1 MTTELDKKEMLSLQ
15 GLLRQDAIKARFTEV
30 LGPRRGAQ
38 FISSI
43 ISVTGGNSA
52 LAEVAKKNPNSII
65 RAAAQAA
72 VLDLSIVPTIGHAAI
87 VPYKDEAQFQ
97 IMKGGIIQLAH
108 RSSKYKRLHLAAV
121 YEGQLVKRNRLTGEI
136 VLDET
141 KKKSDKIEGWFFF
154 FELVNGYKQ
163 EAYWTT
169 TECVEHAWKYSKSF
183 RRGKGL
189 WAEDPLM
196 PMKDGAPLIKE
207 FKGLCTDG
215 SGLSAMCAKTII
227 KNTISK
233 WGPLS
238 ADMLDAFTAD
248 QSVIREGGK
257 KEYVDTTAEE
267 TQDKGSPPTVQPTDA
282 KPPEAKPTEPAKEPE
297 KPETKASEKPADLK
311 KGPSIRSVEIKVQ
324 STAKTRDPEDVE
336 SWVIREDGGPGKFY
350 AHGENF
356 VKMANKAAKE
366 GKVLSL
372 TCDVSKGF
380 FVVVE
385 AGITA

>member
-141 KKKSDKIEGWFFF
+141 KKKSD
-154 FELVNGYKQ
+154 N
-163 EAYWTT
+163 
-169 TECVEHAWKYSKSF
+169 
-183 RRGKGL
+183 
-189 WAEDPLM
+189 
-196 PMKDGAPLIKE
+196 
-207 FKGLCTDG
+207 
-215 SGLSAMCAKTII
+215 
-227 KNTISK
+227 
-233 WGPLS
+233 
-238 ADMLDAFTAD
+238 
-248 QSVIREGGK
+248 
-257 KEYVDTTAEE
+257 
-267 TQDKGSPPTVQPTDA
+267 
-282 KPPEAKPTEPAKEPE
+282 
-297 KPETKASEKPADLK
+297 
-311 KGPSIRSVEIKVQ
+311 
-324 STAKTRDPEDVE
+324 
-336 SWVIREDGGPGKFY
+336 
-350 AHGENF
+350 
-356 VKMANKAAKE
+356 
-366 GKVLSL
+366 
-372 TCDVSKGF
+372 
-380 FVVVE
+380 
-385 AGITA
+385 